1 MSKALARPRRAV
13 GALLLMAGVLVAS
26 AAGAERGAMA
36 RPDSSAGAER
46 GATARPDSTA
56 EAAARGIVRL
66 GGSRRLTLT
75 GAEVKEPLELP
86 DRLIVAGTDSVSAD
100 GRALERGVGYSL
112 DYGRSLLSVR
122 KGLSDSAR
130 VVVSYLYVPLKL
142 SPVYRHAVL
151 DSTAALPPGFDRG
164 GVLLAQADTAL
175 ARTPPAGLTVGGAK
189 TFGITMGSN
198 RDPTLE
204 QSLRLNIAGN
214 ITRDVAVRAYLSDQ
228 NTPLV
233 PEGDTEELRA
243 LDKVLIEIES
253 ERLSA
258 TMGDIVFA
266 LDGGT
271 LASFRRELTGAS
283 FHGDLGR
290 ASVLLAGARTAGE
303 FMSMTFRGVD
313 GRQGTYL
320 LTDDGGGVGVPIVA
334 GSERVWLDG
343 ERLLRGR
350 DNDYVIDYRAGGIEF
365 TERRRITSESEIT
378 VDYEF
383 AVSDYDRDIYGGRLS
398 ASLGSGSVTLGGT
411 FFREADDRGAS
422 STIALSDEQIA
433 VLEAA
438 GDDVELAHDDGVDSV
453 GAGNGDYERAYL
465 PEFGVFA
472 FRYAGPDSGDFDL
485 SFERHEGGDYGTEYF
500 PEHDTFAFAY
510 AGAGAGDYRLGR
522 SLPLPS
528 DLVLS
533 ALDGRFE
540 FGDGGFVEAEAA
552 LSEFDANTLSEL
564 NDTDNSGNAEV
575 VTAAAPDLS
584 FGAAGGGTVGLEV
597 RARRVGGAF
606 QSVGR
611 FRDVRYVEKWEL
623 VGLDLP
629 PGELMVEG
637 GTTVS
642 LSGGGE
648 ITLTA
653 ASLER
658 GDVLDSTRGEFSLRL
673 SPSDRS
679 RVWSRGRAVG
689 LDYAGAGSAERRERE
704 RLEAG
709 GDHLFG
715 LLRPGVRYAHDSR
728 TNAAGGERYDEYA
741 ASLASAGTRS
751 VSFSIDYAH
760 RLTDRREGAAWE
772 RASTTRTQTYRFDLA
787 GSERLSLDAR
797 VSRRVTEHAGGIES
811 PDSKHD
817 LASLRA
823 THRSFGGGLAGE
835 LRYTVTS
842 TEIEEKERFV
852 IDDEGVLVT
861 RVVSTGRYLPV
872 TDLAASTKW
881 TVKFLSRGGRDRPEP
896 SAWRR
901 FLAGLTLESDVKL
914 RETTTTSEKR
924 RLYLLDPSVIRGD
937 DTVKGEVSARHVARY
952 LASDGSLSVRL
963 ALRTRDLLDRSFAN
977 TSDETAERR
986 GTVDVKLSRRR
997 GTTFRIQAD
1006 VGVRDRES
1014 GGAGSSY
1021 EIDERSLLGEVRSRR
1036 FGDVDLTLTGVV
1048 ASQNDALSGI
1058 EVTELRLTPSV
1069 TYRFRGRGAAS
1080 ASFTRTEIES
1090 STDALPYY
1098 LAGGGRPGPTS
1109 EWRLT
1114 GDYRFNRYLTGSLS
1128 YNGERRPES
1137 DTRHTV
1143 DLRVNAFF

>member
-1 MSKALARPRRAV
+1 MRNALARPRPVV
-13 GALLLMAGVLVAS
+13 GALLLIAGLLAGPAADAEPGATAGRDS
-26 AAGAERGAMA
+26 AAGTA
-36 RPDSSAGAER
+36 AGR
-46 GATARPDSTA
+46 
-56 EAAARGIVRL
+56 IVRR
-66 GGSRRLTLT
+66 GGSRELTFS
-75 GAEVKEPLELP
+75 GAEVRQPLELP
-86 DRLIVAGTDSVSAD
+86 DLLIVAGSDSVSAD
-100 GRALERGVGYSL
+100 GRALERGVEYAL
-112 DYGRSLLSVR
+112 DYGRSLLSVWVA
-122 KGLSDSAR
+122 LPDTAR
-130 VVVSYLYVPLKL
+130 VVVSYLRLPLNL
-142 SPVYRHAVL
+142 SSAYRHAVL
-151 DSTAALPPGFDRG
+151 DSMATLPPGLARE
-164 GVLLAQADTAL
+164 GVLLARADTAL
-175 ARTPPAGLTVGGAK
+175 GRAPPTGLRVGGAK

-204 QSLRLNIAGN
+204 QSLRLNISGN
-214 ITRDVAVRAYLSDQ
+214 ITRDVAVRAFLSDQ

-266 LDGGT
+266 LDGGS

-283 FHGDLGR
+283 FRGDLGR
-290 ASVLLAGARTAGE
+290 ADLLLAGARTAGE
-303 FMSMTFRGVD
+303 FASLTFRGVD
-313 GRQGTYL
+313 GKQGTYL
-320 LTDDGGGVGVPIVA
+320 LTDDAGAVGVSIVA

-365 TERRRITSESEIT
+365 TERRRITAESEIT

-383 AVSDYDRDIYGGRLS
+383 AVSDYDRDIYGGRAR

-438 GDDVELAHDDGVDSV
+438 GDDIELAHDDGVDSV

-465 PEFGVFA
+465 PDFGLSA

-485 SFERHEGGDYGTEYF
+485 SFERADDGDYATEYF
-500 PEHDTFAFAY
+500 PEHDVFAFAY
-510 AGAGAGDYRLGR
+510 VGAGAGDYRLGR
-522 SLPLPS
+522 GLPLPS

-533 ALDGRFE
+533 ALDGRLA
-540 FGDGGFVEAEAA
+540 FGDGGYIEAEAA
-552 LSEFDANTLSEL
+552 LSEFDANTFSEL
-564 NDTDNSGNAEV
+564 DDADNSGNAV
-575 VTAAAPDLS
+575 VVAAGTPDLP
-584 FGAAGGGTVGLEV
+584 FGAVGGGTAGLEF
-597 RARRVGGAF
+597 RARRVGGTF
-606 QSVGR
+606 RSVGR

-623 VGLDLP
+623 AGLGLP
-629 PGELMVEG
+629 QEELMFEG
-637 GTTVS
+637 GSTVS

-648 ITLTA
+648 IELTA
-653 ASLER
+653 ASLAR
-658 GDVLDSTRGEFSLRL
+658 GDVLDSARAEFSLRA

-679 RVWSRGRAVG
+679 RVWSRGRRVG
-689 LDYAGAGSAERRERE
+689 LDYSGAGSTERRERE

-709 GDHLFG
+709 ADHLFG
-715 LLRPGVRYAHDSR
+715 RLRPGVRYAHDSR
-728 TNAAGGERYDEYA
+728 TSGEAGERYDEYS

-751 VSFSIDYAH
+751 ISFSVDYAH
-760 RLTDRREGAAWE
+760 RLTDRREGAAWD
-772 RASTTRTQTYRFDLA
+772 RASTTRTQTYRLDLA
-787 GSERLSLDAR
+787 GSQLLTLDAR
-797 VSRRVTEHAGGIES
+797 VSRRVTEQAEGVEGV
-811 PDSKHD
+811 DSKHD

-842 TEIEEKERFV
+842 TEIEEKEKFV

-881 TVKFLSRGGRDRPEP
+881 SVKFLSRGGRDRPEP

-901 FLAGLTLESDVKL
+901 FLAGVTLETDVKL
-914 RETTTTSEKR
+914 RETTTTREKR
-924 RLYLLDPSVIRGD
+924 RLYLLDPSVIRGE
-937 DTVKGEVSARHVARY
+937 DTVKGEILGRHVARY
-952 LASDGSLSVRL
+952 LAPDGSLSVRL
-963 ALRTRDLLDRSFAN
+963 ALRTRDVLDRSFAN
-977 TSDETAERR
+977 TSDATEERK
-986 GTVDVKLSRRR
+986 GTVDVKLSRQR

-1006 VGVRDRES
+1006 LGVRDQVS

-1036 FGDVDLTLTGVV
+1036 FGDVDLALTGVV
-1048 ASQNDALSGI
+1048 ASQNEALSGI
-1058 EVTELRLTPSV
+1058 EVTEYRLTPAI

-1080 ASFTRTEIES
+1080 ASFTRSEVES
-1090 STDALPYY
+1090 STGALPYY
-1098 LAGGGRPGPTS
+1098 LAGGGRPGSSS

-1128 YNGERRPES
+1128 YDGERRPGS

>member
-1 MSKALARPRRAV
+1 MISGL
-13 GALLLMAGVLVAS
+13 LVACV
-26 AAGAERGAMA
+26 AGAGE
-36 RPDSSAGAER
+36 
-46 GATARPDSTA
+46 GATARPDSSGA
-56 EAAARGIVRL
+56 VAAGRIVRR

-75 GAEVKEPLELP
+75 GADVVAPVRLP
-86 DRLIVAGTDSVSAD
+86 DLLIVAGTDSVSVD
-100 GRALERGVGYSL
+100 GRALERGVEYDI
-112 DYGRSLLSVR
+112 DYPRSLLSVR
-122 KGLSDSAR
+122 TAPPDTER
-130 VVVSYLYVPLKL
+130 VSVSYTYLPLGL
-142 SPVYRHAVL
+142 RAVYRHAVL
-151 DSTAALPPGFDRG
+151 DSMAELPPGFVDD
-164 GVLLAQADTAL
+164 GVLLALADTSLGRA
-175 ARTPPAGLTVGGAK
+175 PPAGLKVGGAK

-204 QSLRLNIAGN
+204 QSLRLNISGN
-214 ITRDVAVRAYLSDQ
+214 ITRDVAVRAFLSDQ

-266 LDGGT
+266 LDGGS
-271 LASFRRELTGAS
+271 LASLRRDLTGAS
-283 FHGDLGR
+283 LRGNLGR
-290 ASVLLAGARTAGE
+290 ASLTLAGARSAGE
-303 FMSMTFRGVD
+303 FASLTFRGVD
-313 GRQGTYL
+313 GKQGTYL
-320 LTDDGGGVGVPIVA
+320 LADDAGATGVSIVA

-350 DNDYVIDYRAGGIEF
+350 DNDYVIDYRTGGIEF

-383 AVSDYDRDIYGGRLS
+383 AVSDYDRDIYGGRAS
-398 ASLGSGSVTLGGT
+398 ARLGSGGVTLGGT
-411 FFREADDRGAS
+411 FFREADDRQAAS
-422 STIALSDEQIA
+422 TVALSDDTIA

-438 GDDVELAHDDGVDSV
+438 GDDVDLAHDDGVDSV
-453 GAGNGDYERAYL
+453 GVGSGDYVYEYL
-465 PEFGVFA
+465 PEFGVSA
-472 FRYAGPDSGDFDL
+472 FRYAGPDSGDYDL
-485 SFERHEGGDYGTEYF
+485 SFERFEGGDYATEYF
-500 PEHDTFAFAY
+500 PEHDLFAFAY
-510 AGAGAGDYRLGR
+510 AGEGAGDYRLGR

-528 DLVLS
+528 ELILS
-533 ALDGRFE
+533 ALDGRVE

-552 LSEFDANTLSEL
+552 LSEFDANTFSDL
-564 NDTDNSGNAEV
+564 DDDDNTGS
-575 VTAAAPDLS
+575 AAIVAAGTPDLT
-584 FGAAGGGTVGLEV
+584 FEALGGGSVGFDV
-597 RARRVGGAF
+597 RARRVGGSF
-606 QSVGR
+606 RSVGR

-623 VGLDLP
+623 SGLDLP
-629 PGELMVEG
+629 EEELVVEG
-637 GTTVS
+637 GSTVS

-648 ITLTA
+648 IRLAA

-658 GDVLDSTRGEFSLRL
+658 GGALDSSRGEFSVRL

-679 RVWSRGRAVG
+679 RLWSRGRTVA
-689 LDYAGAGSAERRERE
+689 LDYSGAESPERRERE
-704 RLEAG
+704 RIEAG
-709 GDHLFG
+709 GDHLIG
-715 LLRPGVRYAHDSR
+715 NLRPGVRYAHDSR
-728 TNAAGGERYDEYA
+728 ITGDGGERYDEYA
-741 ASLASAGTRS
+741 ASVASAGTRS

-760 RLTDRREGAAWE
+760 RLTDRKEDAAWE
-772 RASTTRTQTYRFDLA
+772 RASTTRAQTYRFGLEGSKLLA
-787 GSERLSLDAR
+787 LDAR
-797 VSRRVTEHAGGIES
+797 LSRRVIEHAEGAEGA
-811 PDSKHD
+811 DSKHD

-835 LRYTVTS
+835 VRYTVTS
-842 TEIEEKERFV
+842 TEIEEKEKFV

-872 TDLAASTKW
+872 TELAASTRW
-881 TVKFLSRGGRDRPEP
+881 TVKFVSRGGPGRPEP

-924 RLYLLDPSVIRGD
+924 RLYLLDPAVIRGE
-937 DTVKGEVSARHVARY
+937 DTVKGEIAGRHVARY
-952 LASDGSLSVRL
+952 LASNGSLSVRL
-963 ALRTRDLLDRSFAN
+963 AVRTRDVLDRSFAN
-977 TSDETAERR
+977 TSDATDEVA
-986 GTVDVKLSRRR
+986 GTLDVKLSRQR
-997 GTTFRIQAD
+997 GVTFRVQAD
-1006 VGVRDRES
+1006 AGARDQES

-1048 ASQNDALSGI
+1048 ASQNEALSGI
-1058 EVTELRLTPSV
+1058 EVTEYRLTPSI

-1090 STDALPYY
+1090 TTEALPYY
-1098 LAGGGRPGPTS
+1098 LAGGRKPGPTS

-1128 YNGERRPES
+1128 YDGERRSGS